1 MTEQIQAESNASDE
15 IDLRELLRSVLATRV
30 PVVISLLVVSIVFWV
45 AQIALNFVNPEVYRY
60 DSRIDFIFDGV
71 QEGRYPNGS
80 PFALPDLLAP
90 VVLNAVYDAN
100 ELADYS
106 SRNQFISSFVVE
118 PYTPGRGFIIARYE
132 QLLGNKKLSPAETQE
147 LQDQLEV
154 ELKQAALGSAKL
166 AFIKS
171 GRSEMPKEL
180 IEKFLRDV
188 PQEWSRHMINDKG
201 VERHDVTFYSGSV
214 VNEEL
219 VNSLDYLIS
228 FEIILDRLLLLEA
241 NIDTLK
247 NLPNG
252 LVVADEVTGLRVAD
266 LERAVL
272 DIRRYAIT
280 PLVNPIRT
288 LGIAKDVANVELYF
302 ENELGELARET
313 KVLELKQQNIKTAYA
328 NYAEF
333 DVMNAGNSGSPASS
347 SIIPQFG
354 SEFLDRILDLS
365 NMGADI
371 SYRQTLNRELL
382 DISNQLADSE
392 GERQRIQDLLD
403 SLDARASVAVSAELR
418 ERYEVQI
425 ATQMP
430 MVLKQIRDYFL
441 IANRVY
447 RVVSAEQLAG
457 SKALFRPADGR
468 IDASVTNRIL
478 NFSHVRLYLIVCFL
492 VAVIAV
498 PTVMIRNAMK

>member
-1 MTEQIQAESNASDE
+1 
-15 IDLRELLRSVLATRV
+15 
-30 PVVISLLVVSIVFWV
+30 
-45 AQIALNFVNPEVYRY
+45 
-60 DSRIDFIFDGV
+60 
-71 QEGRYPNGS
+71 
-80 PFALPDLLAP
+80 
-90 VVLNAVYDAN
+90 
-100 ELADYS
+100 
-106 SRNQFISSFVVE
+106 
-118 PYTPGRGFIIARYE
+118 
-132 QLLGNKKLSPAETQE
+132 
-147 LQDQLEV
+147 
-154 ELKQAALGSAKL
+154 
-166 AFIKS
+166 
-171 GRSEMPKEL
+171 
-180 IEKFLRDV
+180 
-188 PQEWSRHMINDKG
+188 MINDKG

-302 ENELGELARET
+302 ENELSELARET

-403 SLDARASVAVSAELR
+403 SLDARAGVAVSSELR

-430 MVLKQIRDYFL
+430 VVLKQIRDYFS

-447 RVVSAEQLAG
+447 QVVSAEQLSS
-457 SKALFRPADGR
+457 SKALFRPSDGG
-468 IDASVTNRIL
+468 INASVTNRIL

>member
-71 QEGRYPNGS
+71 QEGQYPNGS

-100 ELADYS
+100 DVADYS
-106 SRNQFISSFVVE
+106 SRNEFLNSFVVE
-118 PYTPGRGFIIARYE
+118 PYTPERGFILARY
-132 QLLGNKKLSPAETQE
+132 QALLANKKLTPAETQE

-154 ELKQAALGSAKL
+154 ELKQAALGSATL
-166 AFIKS
+166 AFIKT
-171 GRSEMPKEL
+171 GRNDTPVEVIQKV
-180 IEKFLRDV
+180 LREV

-201 VERHDVTFYSGSV
+201 VERHDVIFYSGSV
-214 VNEEL
+214 VNEGL
-219 VNSLDYLIS
+219 VNSLDYLIG
-228 FEIILDRLLLLEA
+228 FEVVLDRLKLLEQ
-241 NIDTLK
+241 NIETLK
-247 NLPNG
+247 SLPNG
-252 LVVADEVTGLRVAD
+252 LVIVDEVTGLKVTD
-266 LERAVL
+266 LERGLL

-280 PLVNPIRT
+280 PLINPIRT
-288 LGIAKDVANVELYF
+288 LGIAKDVENVKLYF
-302 ENELGELARET
+302 ANELRDLSRAT
-313 KVLELKQQNIKTAYA
+313 NVLKLKQENVKTAYA
-328 NYAEF
+328 DYAEF
-333 DVMNAGNSGSPASS
+333 NVMSPGKPNPATSS

-371 SYRQTLNRELL
+371 SYRQGLNKELL
-382 DISNQLADSE
+382 DISNRLADSE
-392 GERQRIQDLLD
+392 GERQRIQDLID
-403 SLDARASVAVSAELR
+403 SLNAGSVSDISATVR
-418 ERYEVQI
+418 ERYEAQI
-425 ATQMP
+425 VESLP
-430 MVLKQIRDYFL
+430 MVLKQIQDYFS

-447 RVVSAEQLAG
+447 QVVSAEQLSS
-457 SKALFRPADGR
+457 SKALFRPSDGG
-468 IDASVTNRIL
+468 INASVTNRIL